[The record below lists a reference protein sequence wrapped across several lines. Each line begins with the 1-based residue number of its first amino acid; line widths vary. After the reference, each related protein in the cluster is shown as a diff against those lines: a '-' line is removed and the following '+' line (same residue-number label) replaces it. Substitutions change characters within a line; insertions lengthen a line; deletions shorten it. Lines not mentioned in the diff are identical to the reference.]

1 MTTNTVVVVHG
12 KSEIAL
18 MRRVQNILRM
28 PMVIVSRDNG
38 EETITISQLPEF
50 LSTGAFS
57 SENSLHKAYPQLEYT
72 PRAKMKMERLR
83 IFTVMD
89 VDMDRRSLGSYQTRD
104 MFRDSPFHDRII
116 PIHNDP
122 NMDEVMSE
130 IGFGVVQNKKIR
142 SYAKMMDDVTDPMDL
157 LRRLEG
163 CDNTNMDLL
172 IRHCL
177 SSRPPYQN
185 QIKPV

>member
-1 MTTNTVVVVHG
+1 MGSEPVCQIPLPEEDHIEEVA
-12 KSEIAL
+12 EIA
-18 MRRVQNILRM
+18 VSTGIPTDILDVLVDALAHR
-28 PMVIVSRDNG
+28 I
-38 EETITISQLPEF
+38 

-89 VDMDRRSLGSYQTRD
+89 VDMDCRSLRSYQTKD

-130 IGFGVVQNKKIR
+130 IGLGVVQNKKIR

-163 CDNTNMDLL
+163 CDSTNMDLL